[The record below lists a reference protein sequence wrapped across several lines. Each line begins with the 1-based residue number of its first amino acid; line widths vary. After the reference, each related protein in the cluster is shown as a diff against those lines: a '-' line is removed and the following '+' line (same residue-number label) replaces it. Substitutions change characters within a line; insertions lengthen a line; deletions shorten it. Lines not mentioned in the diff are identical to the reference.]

1 MSWVALER
9 IVFASQQLGTFFAF
23 SKVWRRFGG
32 VLWTKTYWLI
42 RTSIINSSRSRK
54 SLIEKKVKKISRE
67 SVLRR
72 NLSFFFFCVL
82 VDGCASCAGWKKKK
96 KKNSSANWAYVGHK
110 GLACNFVF
118 HGDLWLQLNVWLSS
132 RTFLGNSMVSRD
144 FSKNTASDIW
154 NSPKYYEQQSG
165 ELYIEALSWRTGW
178 TGRMWESH
186 ANARSYGGL
195 CKQKTS
201 CQIGRAIKNIFS
213 DKVGLFSCREKTTS
227 CESCARR
234 DKSEHFSCIDIT
246 KFHHFW

>member
-1 MSWVALER
+1 MSWVALES

-23 SKVWRRFGG
+23 SKVWRRFGR

-82 VDGCASCAGWKKKK
+82 VDGCASCVGWKKK

-110 GLACNFVF
+110 SLACNFVF
-118 HGDLWLQLNVWLSS
+118 HGDLWLQLNVWVSK
-132 RTFLGNSMVSRD
+132 GNSMVSRD

-154 NSPKYYEQQSG
+154 NSPKYHEHHSG
-165 ELYIEALSWRTGW
+165 ELSMEALSWRTGW

-201 CQIGRAIKNIFS
+201 CQIGKAINNIFS

-234 DKSEHFSCIDIT
+234 DKSEHFSCIDIA

>member
-1 MSWVALER
+1 MSWVALES

-23 SKVWRRFGG
+23 SKVWRRFGR

-54 SLIEKKVKKISRE
+54 SLIEKKSKKDLARISTSQE
-67 SVLRR
+67 LIFLFLLR
-72 NLSFFFFCVL
+72 F
-82 VDGCASCAGWKKKK
+82 GWRLRLLCWLEKKK

-110 GLACNFVF
+110 SLACNFVF